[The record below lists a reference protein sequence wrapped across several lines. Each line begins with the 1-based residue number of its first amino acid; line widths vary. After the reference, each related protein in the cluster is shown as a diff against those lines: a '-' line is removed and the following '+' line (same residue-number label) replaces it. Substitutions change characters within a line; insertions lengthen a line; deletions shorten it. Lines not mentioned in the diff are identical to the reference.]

1 MSAVSNISSG
11 NMQYLMQQTDNIAQR
26 VKQTLKGQT
35 EAAQNSFASALNSP
49 GESTPANAAATAASA
64 SSQLANVSMSSLL
77 QGSSANAGAN
87 LASQTASSLL
97 NMLV

>member
-1 MSAVSNISSG
+1 MSVSNLSSS

-35 EAAQNSFASALNSP
+35 EAAQNSFASALNSSSSSP
-49 GESTPANAAATAASA
+49 ATPAPATAASA
-64 SSQLANVSMSSLL
+64 SNQLSGVSMASLL

-87 LASQTASSLL
+87 MASQTASSLL